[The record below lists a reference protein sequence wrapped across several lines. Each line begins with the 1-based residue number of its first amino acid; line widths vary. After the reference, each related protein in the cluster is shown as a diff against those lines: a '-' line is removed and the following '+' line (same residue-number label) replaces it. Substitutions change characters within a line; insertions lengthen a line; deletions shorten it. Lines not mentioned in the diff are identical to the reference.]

1 MPAPHPFRCGTPTVG
16 TASVALAGI
25 EDSLGIEQAADRTHS
40 FKLVSAELLAHILE
54 AAASVLTGK
63 APAEFERCVVE
74 RVMSRRRAPRVVRV
88 RRVVMQVGVDI
99 AVSGVPKTDE
109 ALAVTGGDSLET
121 THGLEERTARHG
133 HIPANAIRAEHIG

>member
-1 MPAPHPFRCGTPTVG
+1 M
-16 TASVALAGI
+16 
-25 EDSLGIEQAADRTHS
+25 GIEQAADRTHG

-74 RVMSRRRAPRVVRV
+74 RVMSRRRAPRVVRI

-121 THGLEERTARHG
+121 THGLEELTARHG